1 MTLVSNA
8 TAVDFDPP
16 RVRYN
21 VEVLID
27 GPVIVDVAEGTAAN
41 HPDGKKPE
49 TVIDAAGALL
59 YPGLVCAH
67 HHYYSGLARGILA
80 QIGPTP
86 DFPSTLRNLWWRLDQ
101 AANEESLFAS
111 SLICSMDAIRAGT
124 TAVIDHN
131 ASPRCITGSLGAI
144 KRGMEQVGLRGTTC
158 YETSDRHGRDGMI
171 AGIEENLA
179 FAREI
184 DTQKA
189 DGSWKGLVE
198 AHIGG
203 HALFTLPEEALERL
217 AAATRETGRGFH
229 VHVAEDR
236 YDVSFSH
243 ATYGEDLVSR
253 LSRHGLVDKKT
264 LAVHGT
270 FLAPHEID
278 RINTA
283 RAFVVHN
290 CRSNMNNGVGYNN
303 DLAAVSNLALG
314 TDGIGADML
323 AALKHAFFKHRDAH
337 GPLQPDAFLSAL
349 ARGNQILE
357 GVFDGCYGRIEPGY
371 AADLVINDYDPPTP
385 LLPQNIGG
393 HIAFGLDAK
402 GTRTVIIGGNVVYK
416 DFAFPFATAAIYESA
431 RREAKALWERMDA
444 IAP

>member
-1 MTLVSNA
+1 MTLITNA
-8 TAVDFDPP
+8 TVLDFDPA
-16 RVRYN
+16 RVRHN

-27 GPVIVDVAEGTAAN
+27 GSEIVDVAEGGSAKD
-41 HPDGKKPE
+41 HKGKKPE

-59 YPGLVCAH
+59 YPGLVCSH

-80 QIGPTP
+80 RIGPTP

-101 AANEESLFAS
+101 AATEESLFAS

-131 ASPRCITGSLGAI
+131 ASPHFIDGSLAAI

-158 YETSDRHGRDGMI
+158 YETTDRHGHEGMI

-179 FAREI
+179 FAKQI
-184 DTQKA
+184 DAEKA
-189 DGSWKGLVE
+189 DGTWKGLVE
-198 AHIGG
+198 AHVGG

-217 AAATRETGRGFH
+217 AAATRDTGRGFH
-229 VHVAEDR
+229 IHVAEDR

-253 LSRHGLVDKKT
+253 LNRHALLDQKT
-264 LAVHGT
+264 LAIHGT
-270 FLAPHEID
+270 FLARHEID
-278 RINTA
+278 LINDA
-283 RAFVVHN
+283 GAFVVHN
-290 CRSNMNNGVGYNN
+290 CRSNMNNGVGYNK
-303 DLAAVSNLALG
+303 DLGSIANLALG

-323 AALKHAFFKHRDAH
+323 AAFKHAFFKHQDAG

-349 ARGNQILE
+349 ARGNHILE
-357 GVFDGCYGRIEPGY
+357 TSFGGRYGRIEPGY

-385 LLPQNIGG
+385 LVPGNIGG
-393 HIAFGLDAK
+393 HIAFGLDAG
-402 GTRTVIIGGNVVYK
+402 GTRTVIIGGEIVY
-416 DFAFPFATAAIYESA
+416 DNSAFPFDTRPIYESA
-431 RREAKALWERMDA
+431 RREAKALWERMDT